1 MGLKEGREDQEK
13 RKKEERKGVLVYMKN
28 IRRQGQRNVGK
39 AGRERKRE
47 GWTDGGSVCV
57 CEDFSF
63 LIAYWTR

>member
-1 MGLKEGREDQEK
+1 MGLKEGRERIKEK

-28 IRRQGQRNVGK
+28 IRRQGQRNEGK

-57 CEDFSF
+57 CVRIF
-63 LIAYWTR
+63 LF

>member
-1 MGLKEGREDQEK
+1 
-13 RKKEERKGVLVYMKN
+13 MKN
-28 IRRQGQRNVGK
+28 IRRQGQRKKERKKERKKGEGK